1 MQPKSFLVLFC
12 TIVVLFVEL
21 NSGAPTEQ
29 TTTKQDTTKPTTTKK
44 TTTKKPTTTKIQKT
58 SPETK

>member
-1 MQPKSFLVLFC
+1 MQRKSFLVLFC

-29 TTTKQDTTKPTTTKK
+29 ATTKATTTKK